1 MVKKRKS
8 KYDSNNIN
16 DFTKK
21 KIITVL
27 TSNMYIF
34 DYKII
39 MYWLPLLLY
48 INFLLIFIIYF
59 QIRSEILTSILASI
73 LIYILYFL
81 TDIIYQVI
89 LCKNTSYFKLIKNSL
104 KNSFY
109 PALFV
114 SIGYFLGMFLKDENK
129 HILHSGIYSS
139 PYKLYNIHINN
150 IIISVFF
157 YIFSIFYN
165 NPLNKKK
172 CINNKLC

>member
-1 MVKKRKS
+1 
-8 KYDSNNIN
+8 
-16 DFTKK
+16 
-21 KIITVL
+21 
-27 TSNMYIF
+27 
-34 DYKII
+34 

-48 INFLLIFIIYF
+48 INFILIFIIYF
-59 QIRSEILTSILASI
+59 QIRSETLTSILASI
-73 LIYILYFL
+73 IIYVLYFVI
-81 TDIIYQVI
+81 DIIYQII
-89 LCKNTSYFKLIKNSL
+89 LCKNTSYLKLIKNSF
-104 KNSFY
+104 KNAFY

-114 SIGYFLGMFLKDENK
+114 SIGYFLGLFLKDENK

-165 NPLNKKK
+165 NPVNKKK